1 MMDTALTLREPR
13 TTLADNPAPA
23 LIRTATPSHAPANH
37 AVSLAALP
45 IGAAGRIA
53 EVALAG
59 VLGDRL
65 VELGFTVGAPIRLLR
80 RAPFGGP
87 LQVQIRDFVLSLR
100 QTDAACIQVSPGR
113 A

>member
-1 MMDTALTLREPR
+1 MMDTTLPLLEPR
-13 TTLADNPAPA
+13 Q
-23 LIRTATPSHAPANH
+23 
-37 AVSLAALP
+37 SLAQSQAPHLTRAAVTSRAQRVNLAELP
-45 IGAAGRIA
+45 VGGSGRIA
-53 EVALAG
+53 EVALVG

-100 QTDAACIQVSPGR
+100 RADAVCIQVSAGQ